1 VIRRKESRCAP
12 DDGWLLAPGGSTSV
26 GVTAG
31 REAGQGSA
39 APVRDATGAAL
50 GTVAHVAQSTFC
62 VRLDDASERW
72 LPLDAVRE
80 ITADGVWISVEL

>member
-12 DDGWLLAPGGSTSV
+12 DSDWLLAPGGSTSV
-26 GVTAG
+26 CVTARRAAG
-31 REAGQGSA
+31 RRSA

-80 ITADGVWISVEL
+80 ITTDGVWLSVEL

>member
-1 VIRRKESRCAP
+1 
-12 DDGWLLAPGGSTSV
+12 
-26 GVTAG
+26 
-31 REAGQGSA
+31 
-39 APVRDATGAAL
+39 L

-80 ITADGVWISVEL
+80 ITTDGVWLSVEL